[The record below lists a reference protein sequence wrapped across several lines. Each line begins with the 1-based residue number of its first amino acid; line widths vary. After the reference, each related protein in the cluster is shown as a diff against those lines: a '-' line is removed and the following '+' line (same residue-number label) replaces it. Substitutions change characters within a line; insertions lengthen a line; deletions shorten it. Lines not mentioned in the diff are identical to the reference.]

1 MAYSERLLKA
11 IASGKGVIKERT
23 PEEQIAEQI
32 DILWSLL
39 KVVERRTCYIY
50 CETDKQ
56 VEAIISAVGEI
67 GIRVDVGDE
76 KFVATLPDSLE
87 ETQWRGMFFQ
97 DEEPFPEFF
106 PRPGD
111 HKMIV
116 FDNFEK
122 ASPKAIWA
130 VFHMGN
136 SGGVRVNDELIL
148 MRDRIPMGNGII
160 LLSKTQ
166 LETMIAHYDDIYPA
180 WRYQVFKDTTYNL
193 LAGLER

>member
-76 KFVATLPDSLE
+76 KFVATLPDK
-87 ETQWRGMFFQ
+87 
-97 DEEPFPEFF
+97 
-106 PRPGD
+106 
-111 HKMIV
+111 H
-116 FDNFEK
+116 
-122 ASPKAIWA
+122 
-130 VFHMGN
+130 
-136 SGGVRVNDELIL
+136 SGEACF
-148 MRDRIPMGNGII
+148 
-160 LLSKTQ
+160 SKTKSRSQ
-166 LETMIAHYDDIYPA
+166 SFFLAPA
-180 WRYQVFKDTTYNL
+180 ITK
-193 LAGLER
+193 